1 MNIYLVDDNDDFRKT
16 LTFFLED
23 YLSHKVVGE
32 SNDGKEFLE
41 RDDIFAD
48 IILMDINMPGIN
60 GIQATKMGTWKNHE
74 YKIIAVSQY
83 KENVDLHQLISAGF
97 KGFVSKVNL
106 FRDLENAI
114 ITVNDGKLFFPDE
127 INFSKKKS

>member
-1 MNIYLVDDNDDFRKT
+1 MNIYLVDDNDDFRET
-16 LTFFLED
+16 LKFFLED

-32 SNDGKEFLE
+32 SKDGKTFLE

-48 IILMDINMPGIN
+48 IILMDINMPEIN

-83 KENVDLHQLISAGF
+83 KENVDLHQLISVGF

-106 FRDLENAI
+106 FRDLESALED
-114 ITVNDGKLFFPDE
+114 VYGGKLFFPEE
-127 INFSKKKS
+127 INFTKKNP